1 MAKPKSDRK
10 GPRIGGLRGLLD
22 RISGAR
28 LCFGEPVTSGGR
40 TVIPVARV
48 RTAGGWGWGSGD
60 ERDRGGTGSGGGGGG
75 FVEAKPAGFIEF
87 DDAGARYHAIPDP
100 DRLANTV
107 KALAGAAVT
116 LSTAFAG
123 AKALQ
128 RVAKP
133 RRLRGAWTR
142 RLLPR

>member
-10 GPRIGGLRGLLD
+10 GPRVGGLRGLLD

-60 ERDRGGTGSGGGGGG
+60 ERDGGSGSGGGGGG
-75 FVEAKPAGFIEF
+75 LVEAKPTGFIEF
-87 DDAGARYHAIPDP
+87 DDAGARYHPIPDP
-100 DRLANTV
+100 DRLVTTV
-107 KALAGAAVT
+107 KALAGAAAT
-116 LSTAFAG
+116 LSTALAG

-133 RRLRGAWTR
+133 RRLRGARKR